1 MSTNGNSDNQERV
14 SRREVM
20 RRGAMGAA
28 GVIVT
33 GGLSSRVIAAKA
45 KAKKTPQQIAAE
57 KKAAAEKA
65 AELKAARDTA
75 AIAKAKGKGKIK
87 SVIQIFLWGGMS
99 HNDAWDPKPGTGYNY
114 LGQFDKAIPTNVK
127 GIQLG
132 ALFPYLAKQADKYS
146 LIRSM
151 THGINGHETAAYL
164 MQTGHKPGG
173 RLAYPSV
180 GAIFTYFKR
189 NQYKGLLPP
198 YVVMLR
204 AAGRFS
210 EEGFLGPAYKP
221 FATGGNPNSERFEVQ
236 GIVNRGVNDA
246 RQKARRELLD
256 KINTMG
262 YGLADVP
269 EMAEVEAAK
278 QKAYGLILGRGK
290 EVFNLANE
298 PAALRDR
305 YGRNTFG
312 QECLAARRM
321 VQAGVPYVTIS
332 FPGGWDTHG
341 NHFAT
346 MRRQCPW
353 LDQGLATL
361 LADLSEKKLLDSTL
375 VWCTGEFGRTP
386 KVAWEPPWNGGRHH
400 YGAVFTALVAGG
412 GFKGGRVVGASDAL
426 GEKVKER
433 PVYPADLLGSFY
445 LLAGIDASAK
455 LPHPL
460 GFDAHVLDTEKEG
473 MKSAGLLEE
482 IM

>member
-1 MSTNGNSDNQERV
+1 
-14 SRREVM
+14 M
-20 RRGAMGAA
+20 RCGILGAA
-28 GVIVT
+28 GLIAA
-33 GGLSSRVIAAKA
+33 GGMNSRVFAAEA
-45 KAKKTPQQIAAE
+45 EVKKTPEQIEAEQKAVRDEAA
-57 KKAAAEKA
+57 KN
-65 AELKAARDTA
+65 
-75 AIAKAKGKGKIK
+75 KAKNKGKVK

-99 HNDAWDPKPGTGYNY
+99 HNDTWDPKPGTGYDW
-114 LGQFDKAIPTNVK
+114 LGEFDKVIPTNVE
-127 GIQLG
+127 GIKLG
-132 ALFPYLAKQADKYS
+132 ALFPKLAKQADKFS

-151 THGINGHETAAYL
+151 THGNNGHETAAYL
-164 MQTGHKPGG
+164 MQTGHKPDA

-180 GAIFTYFKR
+180 GAIFAFFKKDEY
-189 NQYKGLLPP
+189 QGLLPP
-198 YVVMLR
+198 YVVMLE

-210 EEGFLGPAYKP
+210 EEGFLGPGYKP
-221 FATGGNPNSERFEVQ
+221 FATGGDPNADRFEVQ
-236 GIVNRGVNDA
+236 GIVNRGINDE
-246 RQKARRELLD
+246 RQKARRELVD
-256 KINTMG
+256 KINLMG

-269 EMAEVEAAK
+269 EMADVEAAK

-290 EVFNLANE
+290 EVFNLENE
-298 PAALRDR
+298 PTELRDR

-321 VQAGVPYVTIS
+321 VEAGVPYINIS

-346 MRRQCPW
+346 MKRQCPW

-361 LADLSEKKLLDSTL
+361 LADLKEKGLLDSTL

-386 KVAWEPPWNGGRHH
+386 KVSWEPPWNGGRHH
-400 YGAVFTALVAGG
+400 HGAVFTVLVAGG
-412 GFKGGRVVGASDAL
+412 GFKGGRVVGSSDEK

-445 LLAGIDASAK
+445 LLAGIDAAAK

-460 GFDAHVLDTEKEG
+460 GFDAHVLDTANEG

>member
-1 MSTNGNSDNQERV
+1 MSTNQNPDNRQHV
-14 SRREVM
+14 SRREAM
-20 RRGAMGAA
+20 RRGVLGAA
-28 GVIVT
+28 GMVAA
-33 GGLSSRVIAAKA
+33 GSLSSRVFAAPA
-45 KAKKTPQQIAAE
+45 PKKTPEQELAE
-57 KKAAAEKA
+57 KKAARDA
-65 AELKAARDTA
+65 AAR
-75 AIAKAKGKGKIK
+75 AKAKNKGKIK

-99 HNDAWDPKPGTGYNY
+99 HNDTWDPKPGTGYNY
-114 LGQFDKAIPTNVK
+114 LGEFDKVIPTNVK

-132 ALFPYLAKQADKYS
+132 ALFPHLAKVADKYV

-180 GAIFTYFKR
+180 GAIFTFFKR
-189 NQYKGLLPP
+189 EQYKGLLPP
-198 YVVMLR
+198 YIVMLR

-221 FATGGNPNSERFEVQ
+221 FATGGDPNADRFEVQ
-236 GIVNRGVNDA
+236 GIVNRGINDG

-256 KINTMG
+256 KVNLLG

-269 EMAEVEAAK
+269 EMAAAEKAK
-278 QKAYGLILGRGK
+278 QKAYGLILGQGK
-290 EVFNLANE
+290 EVFNLNNE

-321 VQAGVPYVTIS
+321 VEAGVPYVTIS
-332 FPGGWDTHG
+332 FPGGWDTHK
-341 NHFAT
+341 NHFPT
-346 MRRQCPW
+346 MKRQCPD

-361 LADLSEKKLLDSTL
+361 LADLSERGLLDSTL

-386 KVAWEPPWNGGRHH
+386 KVSWEPPWNGGRHH
-400 YGAVFTALVAGG
+400 FGYVFTVLVAGG
-412 GFKGGRVVGASDAL
+412 GFKGGQVVGASDEN

-433 PVYPADLLGSFY
+433 PVYPADLLGTFY
-445 LLAGIDASAK
+445 LLAGIDATAK

-460 GFDAHVLDTEKEG
+460 GFDAYVLDTEKEG

-482 IM
+482 IL